1 MDHGKSRWSSFVALA
16 VAVATVAA
24 FTPGSST
31 AVGTDLIDPDA
42 IEIDVGFAQ
51 VNDVSKAGNDGWA
64 ARGSVNL
71 APPSSAGPA
80 FTPVD
85 DAVANGATVSIY
97 QVGSG
102 GSGFA
107 AFAGGAVGSYSLI
120 DSFDFAPE
128 NCRSRSQGR
137 SLACSD
143 GASYLR
149 LRWRRNSANDYR
161 LVVKVSLI
169 QFDAAIIP
177 GNSGGPRLPLAVQV
191 TIPGQAVWEGYP
203 AVENCVVS
211 HNGDRTT
218 CRSTP

>member
-1 MDHGKSRWSSFVALA
+1 MHHGKSRWSSFVALA

-51 VNDVSKAGNDGWA
+51 VNDVSRAGNDSWA

-161 LVVKVSLI
+161 LVVKIAGL
-169 QFDAAIIP
+169 DLA
-177 GNSGGPRLPLAVQV
+177 GPKPYSIPLAVQV
-191 TIPGQAVWEGYP
+191 TIPGQAVWEGFP
-203 AVENCVVS
+203 TVESCVVS